1 MLNGSINIKIN
12 FKWYAF
18 SKMCM
23 QMCVTIFLFF
33 VIVIGRKGGHKG
45 RMRNTSPEEID
56 AQMKAEKERKKVGK
70 GIGDKGQLCFCNFLT
85 MYYVQN
91 ILNYTTSDFT
101 IEKWEMEKWIPGWHI
116 SGAHIFGL
124 ITMSYFVCFGA
135 WLSVL

>member
-1 MLNGSINIKIN
+1 
-12 FKWYAF
+12 
-18 SKMCM
+18 MCM

-45 RMRNTSPEEID
+45 RMRTYTSPEEID

-70 GIGDKGQLCFCNFLT
+70 GIGDKGQLCFCNVLT

-101 IEKWEMEKWIPGWHI
+101 IEKWEMEKWIPG
-116 SGAHIFGL
+116 
-124 ITMSYFVCFGA
+124 
-135 WLSVL
+135 